1 MHHPDHQGEVRPV
14 PTPASGSP
22 PAIPLLSLR
31 GERRVIPPEAC
42 RLGDDCLVCRWRRA
56 GLLDKSPGTEAA

>member
-1 MHHPDHQGEVRPV
+1 MHHTELQRELHAV
-14 PTPASGSP
+14 PTLASGP
-22 PAIPLLSLR
+22 PALPLLSLR